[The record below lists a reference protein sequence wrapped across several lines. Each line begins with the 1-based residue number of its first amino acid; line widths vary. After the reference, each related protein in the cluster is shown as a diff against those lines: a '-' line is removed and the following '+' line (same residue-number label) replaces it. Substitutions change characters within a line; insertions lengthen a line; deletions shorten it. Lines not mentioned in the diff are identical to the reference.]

1 MSRTRIHNLMVSL
14 DGYSAGG
21 HVTLEAPIG
30 GAERLFGWF
39 DGRVIHGIDRVDD
52 PIREAVPA

>member
-1 MSRTRIHNLMVSL
+1 MVSL

-21 HVTLEAPIG
+21 HVTPEAPIG